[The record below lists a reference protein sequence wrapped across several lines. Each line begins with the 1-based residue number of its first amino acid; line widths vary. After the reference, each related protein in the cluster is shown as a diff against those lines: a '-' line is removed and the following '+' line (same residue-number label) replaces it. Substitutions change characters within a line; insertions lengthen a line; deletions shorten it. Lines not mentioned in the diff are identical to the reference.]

1 MSRHHVGFLPIMLL
15 IMLLIVCSLSAFAEA
30 LPKAYGPAIEV
41 ENAKKIAA
49 VALAEAKKN
58 N

>member
-1 MSRHHVGFLPIMLL
+1 MSRHHLGFLPIMLL
-15 IMLLIVCSLSAFAEA
+15 LVCSLSAFAEA

-49 VALAEAKKN
+49 VALAEPNKN